1 MGNIIR
7 VGVVGTGAWGRNH
20 ARVYSELPDVE
31 LVGVC
36 DMRKDAAD
44 AIAQKHGTR
53 AFYDVD
59 ELLSLNDLDMISI
72 CTPTTTHFEI
82 GIKAVEKGK
91 HILVE
96 KPVTTTVQE
105 AIELNNAAKKEG
117 VKLTVG
123 FIERFN
129 PVVQTIKEVKEN
141 GELGAFVSMST
152 RRIGPFWP
160 ERVWDIGVV
169 KDSAIHD
176 VDALRHIAGRSP
188 KTVFAVGG
196 NLKHKYEDYIYAV
209 LDFGNNVKGTI
220 EANFLTPHKLRKIS
234 VTAENGVIDGDYM
247 SQELVIETRRWL
259 KHSKNEWKE
268 PLRAELSAFVDAI
281 REDKSPIVSGE
292 DGIEVLKICEAILES
307 IRTGE
312 VVKF

>member
-1 MGNIIR
+1 MGEFIR
-7 VGVVGTGAWGRNH
+7 AGVVGTGAWGRNH
-20 ARVYSELPDVE
+20 ARVYSELQNVE

-44 AIAQKHGTR
+44 AIALKHGTR

-59 ELLSLNDLDMISI
+59 EFLAQDELDMISI

-82 GIKAVEKGK
+82 GIKAVENGK
-91 HILVE
+91 HVLVE
-96 KPVTTTVQE
+96 KPVTTTVKE
-105 AIELNNAAKKEG
+105 AIELTGAARKKG

-129 PVVQTIKEVKEN
+129 PIVQTIKELKED

-176 VDALRHIAGRSP
+176 VDALRHIAGGSP
-188 KTVFAVGG
+188 KAIFAVGG
-196 NLKHKYEDYIYAV
+196 SLKHKYEDYVYAV

-247 SQELVIETRRWL
+247 SQELVVETKRWL
-259 KHSKNEWKE
+259 KHSKNEWQE
-268 PLRAELSAFVDAI
+268 PLRAELSAFVEAI
-281 REDKSPIVSGE
+281 REDKPPIVSGE

-312 VVKF
+312 VVRF